1 MIKRIFDIFFSVIF
15 LASSAPFILVLGIL
29 VVFDSKGSMF
39 IFQERIGKNQKPFQ
53 LVKLRTMLAN
63 SQNKGL
69 LTIGN
74 RDQRVTRVGYFLRK
88 YKLDEFPQFW
98 NVLKGDMSIVGP
110 RPEVKKYV
118 DLYDSNQKE
127 IFRFRPGITD
137 VSSILFWN
145 ESELLAKATDPERHY
160 IDVRRCNAFQDRLLL
175 PIIRFRSKKVCWK
188 HRLFLVGNGRFPFDW
203 NHTNQRTFLLPV
215 AAQRCSCRLSE
226 HSKIEEIHPICT
238 SAKNTQ
244 HGLPVDPDFQW

>member
-15 LASSAPFILVLGIL
+15 LAITAPFILLLGIL

-63 SQNKGL
+63 SQSKGL

-118 DLYDSNQKE
+118 DLYDSDQKE

-145 ESELLAKATDPERHY
+145 ESELLAKATDPEKHY
-160 IDVRRCNAFQDRLLL
+160 IDVIL
-175 PIIRFRSKKVCWK
+175 PQKIEMSLAYSKKAN
-188 HRLFLVGNGRFPFDW
+188 LFSDLGIIFKTVQSFF
-203 NHTNQRTFLLPV
+203 
-215 AAQRCSCRLSE
+215 
-226 HSKIEEIHPICT
+226 SK
-238 SAKNTQ
+238 
-244 HGLPVDPDFQW
+244 

>member
-1 MIKRIFDIFFSVIF
+1 MIKRSFDIFFSVIF
-15 LASSAPFILVLGIL
+15 LTITAPIILVLGL
-29 VVFDSKGSMF
+29 SVVFDSKGPMF

-53 LVKLRTMLAN
+53 LVKLRTMVAN
-63 SQNKGL
+63 SQSKGL

-88 YKLDEFPQFW
+88 YKWDEFPQFW

-118 DLYDSNQKE
+118 DLYDTNQKE

-145 ESELLAKATDPERHY
+145 ESELLAQSTDPERHY
-160 IDVRRCNAFQDRLLL
+160 IDVIL
-175 PIIRFRSKKVCWK
+175 P
-188 HRLFLVGNGRFPFDW
+188 
-203 NHTNQRTFLLPV
+203 Q
-215 AAQRCSCRLSE
+215 
-226 HSKIEEIHPICT
+226 KIEMSLAYSRKANLFSDLGMIFKT
-238 SAKNTQ
+238 VQSFFSK
-244 HGLPVDPDFQW
+244 